1 MAPAAFPRAKVL
13 FLAENSVQS
22 LLSSTLVSQVEAL
35 LGSHRIQD
43 AADLADQ
50 QRKKVEGNIRINEDE
65 LDELRYVY
73 QRIGWQLFSETLFE
87 DAGKNLFNGDTD
99 PRLLISYYPELRGNL
114 FTKGDTLDVFSG
126 VAERM
131 PTETSVDDII
141 VYNLVRNYS
150 PHLSPNTATAPPT
163 VELRVIMRTAAQ
175 DMLESYLRKCWIRR
189 CVDPKAAPGSHPAY
203 PVGGRVGI
211 AQVQGLADE
220 DGLQVVD
227 TVYAK
232 VLAINGKTQE
242 LAALIQDERSEIVA
256 TEIEPVLV
264 EHSQFDALTT
274 LYQRHGDARKLLE
287 LYSKIAEGEYKTD
300 QIQDPLES
308 MMTLLA
314 AQKDRSLTQQWA
326 LWMIKRDPERGLKL
340 LMPARDTGK
349 RRDRPEEDLAL
360 LEQVTEASKE
370 AGQMFL
376 EYLVLQRRSSNREL
390 HSRLASVLV
399 DNLLD
404 ATSDASTLRLWQAK
418 GESFPS
424 NCTRSFAT
432 SHADSSFLRY
442 FASTTPESR
451 TKHERLKAAF
461 FLQRSDLY
469 DSTFMKE
476 RLEGSPHASLFAV
489 EIAILDGKLA
499 NHRQAL
505 TRLVHDA
512 HDEIS
517 AETYCALGGEVIPP
531 KMVLATATDSG
542 TVDAAG
548 GRNGTAAKPAVDEG
562 LRKQLLQIL
571 LEVYVGEKDAESE
584 KRATRLLDAQGVNL
598 EVVDVLTLVPPAWP
612 LKTLSTFLT
621 RSFRRTLHA
630 RHEGKLVK
638 AISAGQNLEVKDRS
652 WHVIRER
659 GALVEEAG
667 DEDGGE
673 GDGDGDVVDEKAAL
687 AGAGDVDEHV
697 ELGEVGYTEPQT
709 ADVHV

>member
-150 PHLSPNTATAPPT
+150 PHLSPSTATAPPT
-163 VELRVIMRTAAQ
+163 VELRAIMRTAAQ

-203 PVGGRVGI
+203 P
-211 AQVQGLADE
+211 
-220 DGLQVVD
+220 VVD

-287 LYSKIAEGEYKTD
+287 LYSKVAEGEYKTD

-314 AQKDRSLTQQWA
+314 AQRDRSLTQQWA

-360 LEQVTEASKE
+360 LEQVTDASKE

-418 GESFPS
+418 A
-424 NCTRSFAT
+424 RSFAT

-469 DSTFMKE
+469 DTTSMKE

-531 KMVLATATDSG
+531 KMVQATATDSLGPVWSAWAARGAPGLGKRG

-548 GRNGTAAKPAVDEG
+548 GRNGAAAKSGVDEG

-667 DEDGGE
+667 DEEGGEGE
-673 GDGDGDVVDEKAAL
+673 GDGEVVDEKAGL

>member
-163 VELRVIMRTAAQ
+163 VELRAIMGTAAQ

-203 PVGGRVGI
+203 PVS
-211 AQVQGLADE
+211 E
-220 DGLQVVD
+220 SENLQVVD

-340 LMPARDTGK
+340 LMLARDTGK

-418 GESFPS
+418 A
-424 NCTRSFAT
+424 RSFAT

-469 DSTFMKE
+469 DTTSMKE

-531 KMVLATATDSG
+531 KMVQATATDSLGPVWSAWAARGTSGLGKRG

-548 GRNGTAAKPAVDEG
+548 GRNGAAAKSGVDES

-673 GDGDGDVVDEKAAL
+673 AEGDGEVVDEKAAL